1 MPVRSKT
8 YLRELNGWEVLEKWA
23 MPFRDSAGDRDQLSS
38 SWDCGV
44 TVEKKMLCHCGFANL
59 HSSGFF
65 FFLISRCLL
74 LYHATSRSSNSHFNK
89 GVEIQ

>member
-44 TVEKKMLCHCGFANL
+44 TVEKKKCCVTADSLIYTVL
-59 HSSGFF
+59 DFF
-65 FFLISRCLL
+65 F
-74 LYHATSRSSNSHFNK
+74 N
-89 GVEIQ
+89 